1 MYVTIQTSRDTVSHK
16 LILSL
21 LEQKIIHKWVA
32 KSEVITFDNLE
43 REMYEWMLWS
53 ETLDTERYQ
62 TLLLSHIM

>member
-32 KSEVITFDNLE
+32 KSEVINFDNFC
-43 REMYEWMLWS
+43 
-53 ETLDTERYQ
+53 
-62 TLLLSHIM
+62 